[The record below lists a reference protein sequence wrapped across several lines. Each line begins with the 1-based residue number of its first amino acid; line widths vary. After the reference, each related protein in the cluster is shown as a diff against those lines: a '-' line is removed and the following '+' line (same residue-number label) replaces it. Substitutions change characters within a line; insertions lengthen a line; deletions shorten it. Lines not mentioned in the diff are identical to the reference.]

1 MVTPGLALVPVSCIY
16 PAIVLDLDTGDNSS
30 ARAEQIEQQIGGGVC
45 PTAGVRVTLHV
56 HYVTGSLCCH
66 CARQGRDVDKVPP
79 EYLYCKM
86 MSVSMR
92 ILGFSFG
99 PCTLSLTAGVN
110 AVCRQKRM
118 QTQC

>member
-1 MVTPGLALVPVSCIY
+1 M
-16 PAIVLDLDTGDNSS
+16 
-30 ARAEQIEQQIGGGVC
+30 C

-56 HYVTGSLCCH
+56 HTVTGSLCCH

-79 EYLYCKM
+79 EYLHSKM

-99 PCTLSLTAGVN
+99 PCTLSLTAGIN

>member
-1 MVTPGLALVPVSCIY
+1 M
-16 PAIVLDLDTGDNSS
+16 
-30 ARAEQIEQQIGGGVC
+30 C

-56 HYVTGSLCCH
+56 HLSLGHCACH
-66 CARQGRDVDKVPP
+66 CAGQGRDNDKVPP
-79 EYLYCKM
+79 EYLHCKM

-99 PCTLSLTAGVN
+99 PCTLSLTAGIN